1 MPSPSLRDPRLDTL
15 YTRTPGAV
23 AFLDESYRENPFP
36 GERPFYAMSAVT
48 FAKEQLDHVREVLT
62 DIAGGRYW
70 HTTEAFKLGRTHDI
84 TEMGQYLAERV
95 EWSIVTVETTIT
107 ARGGLPEARQTCLAA
122 AAREVTRGSGPDAVR
137 LLVADRN
144 RDDALNRDDRRT
156 VAALR
161 STGDIDE
168 NVALYHGRMGTEPM
182 LWTADV
188 VAWSAYRTLAVDDGR
203 WIAPVRDVLTVL
215 DARTGK
221 PLDMKQ
227 PQAAAAT
234 PGAQQTTGENRGQSV
249 VASTD
254 SLQADT
260 HATREGF
267 RRGTSVLDDL
277 VRRVVRVREEAG
289 ARGHVDG
296 NTPAA
301 VNARLGR
308 AVQARRPAG
317 VDDAP
322 EPPAPRGPRI

>member
-1 MPSPSLRDPRLDTL
+1 M
-15 YTRTPGAV
+15 
-23 AFLDESYRENPFP
+23 
-36 GERPFYAMSAVT
+36 
-48 FAKEQLDHVREVLT
+48 
-62 DIAGGRYW
+62 
-70 HTTEAFKLGRTHDI
+70 EA
-84 TEMGQYLAERV
+84 
-95 EWSIVTVETTIT
+95 TIT

-144 RDDALNRDDRRT
+144 RDDALNRADRRT

-161 STGDIDE
+161 SAGDIDE
-168 NVALYHGRMGTEPM
+168 NVALYHGRMGAEPM

-203 WIAPVRDVLTVL
+203 WIEPVRDVLTVL

-234 PGAQQTTGENRGQSV
+234 PGARRSTLHEGPQTS
-249 VASTD
+249 VASDPT
-254 SLQADT
+254 LQADAHT
-260 HATREGF
+260 PREGF

-308 AVQARRPAG
+308 ATQARRPG
-317 VDDAP
+317 EVDDP
-322 EPPAPRGPRI
+322 PTPPAPRGPRI